1 MIKRHAGS
9 GIPHGTLR
17 GKGGPKP
24 RIYANHGGTN
34 LRQGVVHEAP
44 TPGSA
49 VNRGGTFGMGVL
61 AGKKR
66 K

>member
-1 MIKRHAGS
+1 MRKLHAGS
-9 GIPHGTLR
+9 GIPHGHLN
-17 GKGGPKP
+17 KGTAPKP
-24 RIYANHGGTN
+24 APYHVGSGKPKGVTHAPPSAGG
-34 LRQGVVHEAP
+34 
-44 TPGSA
+44 A